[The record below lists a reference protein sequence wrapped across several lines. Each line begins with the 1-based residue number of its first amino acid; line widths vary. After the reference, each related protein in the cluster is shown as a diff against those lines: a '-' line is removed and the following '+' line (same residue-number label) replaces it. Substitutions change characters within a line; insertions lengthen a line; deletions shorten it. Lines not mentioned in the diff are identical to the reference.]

1 MFSVRPFVSTRS
13 KHASKSRIS
22 LSHVWNFPQDLK
34 KTMTSTPHVLGSVC
48 QLYNVNTLSTTEI
61 LNFYVWKSS
70 LGSQISNLAVLCFDF
85 GLLIQ
90 HYGNPL

>member
-1 MFSVRPFVSTRS
+1 
-13 KHASKSRIS
+13 
-22 LSHVWNFPQDLK
+22 
-34 KTMTSTPHVLGSVC
+34 MTSNPHVLGSVC

-90 HYGNPL
+90 HYGNPLYKLKKSQSYVSSFSLEPQSSP